1 MKAGNCLIHRDLQTI
16 LTLIAMKHIMNVLK
30 NEIFKQHS
38 SINGLVKKVAVSQ
51 ESYLKNRSN
60 EALFN
65 IWSENVKDLQKVES
79 NVRYLRSAYATIC
92 NACEVEP
99 LSVEEILAEKD
110 ARVAKKAA
118 KKDKQ
123 PKAKDT
129 QPAEETKESQTK

>member
-1 MKAGNCLIHRDLQTI
+1 
-16 LTLIAMKHIMNVLK
+16 MNVLK

-99 LSVEEILAEKD
+99 MTVEEIVAEKNGK
-110 ARVAKKAA
+110 AVKKA
-118 KKDKQ
+118 
-123 PKAKDT
+123 
-129 QPAEETKESQTK
+129 ERKERKTVVNKNENTDGEVK